1 MENVKCIY
9 SSNLYLDTQQTLYDV
24 SPHCDATTT
33 KQPVTISNWLIAVCI
48 SSRTSPRLLC
58 TATQQK
64 NGHGSEE
71 EADKPEQS
79 SAEKVLVE
87 EKSQL
92 EEQLKDM
99 TVCLQRESYNS
110 SWNIVWMV
118 VTMDYIF
125 FFVTFQEKYKR
136 ALADTENLRT
146 RSQKMV
152 EDAKLYGN

>member
-1 MENVKCIY
+1 M
-9 SSNLYLDTQQTLYDV
+9 
-24 SPHCDATTT
+24 
-33 KQPVTISNWLIAVCI
+33 
-48 SSRTSPRLLC
+48 C

-99 TVCLQRESYNS
+99 TVCLQTELQQLLKHSLNGG
-110 SWNIVWMV
+110 N
-118 VTMDYIF
+118 DGLIF
-125 FFVTFQEKYKR
+125 
-136 ALADTENLRT
+136 L
-146 RSQKMV
+146 
-152 EDAKLYGN
+152 

>member
-1 MENVKCIY
+1 M
-9 SSNLYLDTQQTLYDV
+9 YLDTQQTLYGV
-24 SPHCDATTT
+24 RPHCDGTTT
-33 KQPVTISNWLIAVCI
+33 KRPVTISNWLITVCI
-48 SSRTSPRLLC
+48 LSRTSPRLLC

-99 TVCLQRESYNS
+99 TVCLQRELQQLLL
-110 SWNIVWMV
+110 WLWKIVWMV
-118 VTMDYIF
+118 VTMD
-125 FFVTFQEKYKR
+125 
-136 ALADTENLRT
+136 
-146 RSQKMV
+146 
-152 EDAKLYGN
+152 